1 MFLFHHITGTG
12 SMQLKIIGKSEEYV
26 LTNTNIPQNSI
37 ENKKLS
43 VTADYLLMLIAP
55 LCAALFIHGVSA
67 VKTVVLSVLTCGITS
82 FLGKKLV
89 KSETSIKDISNIVI
103 GIMLSLLLPANTPWW
118 IVVFSSIFAVV
129 VCVLPFGNFEKSPF
143 PPAVAAFCFATLCWP
158 EIVFDY
164 SQHGMSLAKMLTY
177 GNSIDENPVAI
188 LEIFIGN
195 IPSAMGTGCII
206 ALIGSLAFLIIRRP
220 KDTIPVFSFILSAC
234 IIAFLFPRIS
244 SGRFISVVM
253 ELCAGMLIFCA
264 VFFMSSP
271 NCMPE
276 KFLGK
281 LAWGFTSGII
291 CMLIRY
297 VGSFEESIG
306 FGILISCSI
315 SDYFDKLPYTR
326 KEKLLIKASEPYTD
340 IEIPTVVP
348 DEILN
353 EIPDFSMDIIDSNED
368 NINDI
373 VVGDSESL
381 DTVVSEENTL
391 MEQESP
397 FIIGGDNDE

>member
-1 MFLFHHITGTG
+1 
-12 SMQLKIIGKSEEYV
+12 MQLKNIGKSEEYV

-37 ENKKLS
+37 KNKS
-43 VTADYLLMLIAP
+43 HSATADYALMLIAP
-55 LCAALFIHGVSA
+55 LFVAFFIHGVSA
-67 VKTVVLSVLTCGITS
+67 VKTVAISVLTCTLTS
-82 FLGKKLV
+82 FLGKKLI
-89 KSETSIKDISNIVI
+89 KSETSIKDLSNIVI
-103 GIMLSLLLPANTPWW
+103 GVMVALLLPVNVPWW
-118 IVVFSSIFAVV
+118 IDVLCCIFAVV
-129 VCVLPFGNFEKSPF
+129 VCVLPFGNFEKAPF
-143 PPAVAAFCFATLCWP
+143 PPALAAICFATLSWP
-158 EIVFDY
+158 EIIFNY
-164 SQHGMSLAKMLTY
+164 SSHGMSLAKMLTY
-177 GNSIDENPVAI
+177 GNSIDGNYVAI

-206 ALIGSLAFLIIRRP
+206 ALIGSLVFLLIRRP
-220 KDTIPVFSFILSAC
+220 KDTIPVFSFILAAC
-234 IIAFLFPRIS
+234 VMAFLFPRIS
-244 SGRFISVVM
+244 SGRIISVIM

-271 NCMPE
+271 NYMPE

-297 VGSFEESIG
+297 FTSFEEGVG
-306 FGILISCSI
+306 FGIILSCSI

-326 KEKLLIKASEPYTD
+326 KEKLRIKASEPYTE

-353 EIPDFSMDIIDSNED
+353 EIPDISNEVIELEED
-368 NINDI
+368 AFNEIP
-373 VVGDSESL
+373 VGDSESL

-391 MEQESP
+391 TLEESP
-397 FIIGGDNDE
+397 FIIGGDSNE